1 MSNNIGDYGESLILN
16 QSVRL
21 LSVQKNPI
29 TVEGAL
35 LILQSAV
42 DNNACATKYNST
54 EYKSDDGV
62 IKYKLR
68 RRGKVG

>member
-54 EYKSDDGV
+54 ESIRV
-62 IKYKLR
+62 MME
-68 RRGKVG
+68 